1 MILFILPIFLVY
13 LKVIMVSTTKT
24 TLVDLNPFC
33 GLISVS
39 GSEAATFLQGQITAD
54 IRTITATQPGFSAY
68 CNAKGRIRAL
78 FRIFFHHECYFL
90 QLPTG
95 VLPSALATL
104 KKYARFSKVKLEDV
118 SEQWQRIGIW
128 LAHGDLEATDFE
140 NNLKDII
147 LLPLPSP
154 EPYKRFE
161 LIGSPTV
168 VKPLWDRFL
177 ASENLVISDFDAW
190 KSLDIQAGIP
200 EIWPET
206 TEQFLPHSLNLPA
219 LGAVSFNKGC
229 YCGQEIVAR
238 MEYRGNAT
246 HKLFNTAATDAE
258 NIPLPGAALYAE
270 NGSGEIIGTVVTASR
285 TEILGVKSKQ
295 QA

>member
-1 MILFILPIFLVY
+1 MR
-13 LKVIMVSTTKT
+13 STTKT
-24 TLVDLNPFC
+24 TLFDLNPFY
-33 GLISVS
+33 GLIAVS

-54 IRTITATQPGFSAY
+54 IRTITSTQPGFSAY

-90 QLPTG
+90 QLPVG

-118 SEQWQRIGIW
+118 SEQWQRIGIC
-128 LAHGDLEATDFE
+128 LTHADLKTIDFLD
-140 NNLKDII
+140 LKDII

-154 EPYKRFE
+154 EFYKRFE
-161 LIGSPTV
+161 LIGLPNI
-168 VKPLWDRFL
+168 VKPLWDLFL
-177 ASENLVISDFDAW
+177 ASENSVISDFDAW
-190 KSLDIQAGIP
+190 KYLDIQAGIP

-206 TEQFLPHSLNLPA
+206 IEQFLPHSLNLPA

-238 MEYRGNAT
+238 MEYRANVK
-246 HKLFNTAATDAE
+246 HKLFNTTLPDA
-258 NIPLPGAALYAE
+258 NSIPLPSDKLYAE
-270 NGSGEIIGTVVTASR
+270 NGSDEIIGTVVTASR

-295 QA
+295 

>member
-1 MILFILPIFLVY
+1 
-13 LKVIMVSTTKT
+13 MVFTHKT
-24 TLVDLNPFC
+24 MLIDLNPFY

-39 GSEAATFLQGQITAD
+39 GPDAATFLQGQITAD
-54 IRTITATQPGFSAY
+54 LREITATQAGFSAY

-78 FRIFFHHECYFL
+78 FRIFFHQEYYFL

-104 KKYARFSKVKLEDV
+104 KKYARFSKVVLEDV

-128 LAHGDLEATDFE
+128 LTDTDIGTID
-140 NNLKDII
+140 LKDVI

-161 LIGSPTV
+161 LIGSPNV
-168 VKPLWDRFL
+168 VKPLWDQFL
-177 ASENLVISDFDAW
+177 NAENATTADFDAW

-206 TEQFLPHSLNLPA
+206 MEQFLPHTLNLVA

-238 MEYRGNAT
+238 MEYRANVK
-246 HKLFNTAATDAE
+246 HKLFNTTLPDA
-258 NIPLPGAALYAE
+258 NSIPLPGDKLYAE
-270 NGSGEIIGTVVTASR
+270 NGSGEIIGTVITASQS
-285 TEILGVKSKQ
+285 EILAIKSKQ
-295 QA
+295 